1 MGSKQKRRNKVKH
14 GMTQQPHPQPQQ
26 QKKKDNWMD
35 GLPLTGGT
43 GGGMKRCFHDH
54 PDYEIAPGLTIYGG
68 SCITPAHLDADM
80 YVGLDHGM
88 RRTSAQWPW
97 TPGEEIFFPITD
109 MNVPENLEQF
119 NKLLDHMEAAL
130 KAGKKVHVG
139 CIGGHGRTGLVFAAL
154 RRKLVPGDP
163 DAIQHVRA
171 NYCKKTVESEKQVA
185 WLMEHFG
192 ASTAEATKKAY
203 AYSPPQTAPSSGHSK
218 PWSGASSSYSPPVGG
233 SGRKRTTGAP
243 SNKLASIWG

>member
-1 MGSKQKRRNKVKH
+1 MGSKQKRRNKVAA
-14 GMTQQPHPQPQQ
+14 GMGQQPSN
-26 QKKKDNWMD
+26 KKKDNWMNA
-35 GLPLTGGT
+35 LPLTGST
-43 GGGMKRCFHDH
+43 GGGMQRCFHTH

-68 SCITPAHLDADM
+68 SCITPVHKDADM

-88 RRTSAQWPW
+88 RRTAMQWPW

-109 MNVPENLEQF
+109 MGVPENLEQF
-119 NKLLDHMEAAL
+119 NKLLDHMSLAL
-130 KAGKKVHVG
+130 MSGKKVHVG

-154 RRKLVPGDP
+154 RRKLVPDDP
-163 DAIQHVRA
+163 DAIQHVRE

-203 AYSPPQTAPSSGHSK
+203 SYAGVQTPSSSGNSSK
-218 PWSGASSSYSPPVGG
+218 PWSSGYPSSPVT
-233 SGRKRTTGAP
+233 GRKRTTGAP
-243 SNKLASIWG
+243 SNRIASIWG